1 MVSDLC
7 IDIRLKVLDIMLN
20 RNNRLKDNT
29 MSVIEGYNIL
39 EIIARGGMATIYLAQ
54 QSSLKRQ
61 VALKILSPKIDE
73 SIREHFI
80 DEGRIVAQLKHPNII
95 PVFDVG
101 RVGVHF
107 YHAMEYLEGGD
118 LEHLMLKG
126 LDAQTALEITLEL
139 ADALHLVH
147 SQGII
152 HGDIKPAN
160 VVFRANGC
168 PVLTDFGISRRA
180 KQSDDYSVNP
190 DAIMASPS
198 YASPELIQGKAFDM
212 RTDIYSLGIMMY
224 EMLLGKKPF
233 SGNSRIEII
242 ANSIQQPIPQLPEK
256 LIKLQPLLEQMLAKD
271 MQERVADASMIN
283 RYIKNFL
290 RHNPS
295 VLNRTPDEKRRSPI
309 KSNVVIEYPPEAR
322 ANKMPGRPV
331 LVYSLTLLFLTTLI
345 TLGSWFYLA

>member
-1 MVSDLC
+1 
-7 IDIRLKVLDIMLN
+7 
-20 RNNRLKDNT
+20 
-29 MSVIEGYNIL
+29 MSVIEGYNIQG
-39 EIIARGGMATIYLAQ
+39 IIAKGGMATIYLAQ
-54 QSSLKRQ
+54 QVSLKRQ

-73 SIREHFI
+73 RIREHFI
-80 DEGRIVAQLKHPNII
+80 DEGRIIAQLKHPNII

-118 LEHLMLKG
+118 LEQLINKG
-126 LDAQTALEITLEL
+126 LDIQTALEITLEL

-160 VVFRANGC
+160 VVFRTNGC

-190 DAIMASPS
+190 DAILASPS
-198 YASPELIQGKAFDM
+198 YASPELVQGNAFDM

-224 EMLLGKKPF
+224 EMLVGKKPF
-233 SGNSRIEII
+233 TGKTKLEVI
-242 ANSIQQPIPQLPEK
+242 ANSIQQPVPQLPEK
-256 LIKLQPLLEQMLAKD
+256 LLKLQPLLEQMLAKD
-271 MQERVADASMIN
+271 VEARIADASMIT
-283 RYIKNFL
+283 RYLKNFL

-295 VLNRTPDEKRRSPI
+295 ISNRTPDEKRRSPI
-309 KSNVVIEYPPEAR
+309 KSDVVIEYPAEKQN
-322 ANKMPGRPV
+322 NKINREP
-331 LVYSLTLLFLTTLI
+331 LLITLASIMVLTTLI
-345 TLGSWFYLA
+345 ALGSWFFLT